1 MNSLLQLGASLA
13 AIFALAYFA
22 RWLGL
27 GGDVRIRDEAHAR
40 ELAQEAVPEF
50 EPVSVAR
57 DKAGIGAI
65 LKDSAGCQMLL
76 RRHGAH
82 FVGRMLDTSVEA
94 RLDRNFLTLG
104 TGEKFFGK
112 VTLNLGDR
120 AQHWAAGL
128 RHLPRG

>member
-1 MNSLLQLGASLA
+1 MNPLIQFGVSLV
-13 AIFALAYFA
+13 AIIALAIFA

-40 ELAQEAVPEF
+40 TLAQETAIDF
-50 EPVSVAR
+50 EPVAIGL

-65 LKDSAGCQMLL
+65 LKDDAGRQMLL

-94 RLDRNFLTLG
+94 KLDQNFLTLG
-104 TGEKFFGK
+104 TGERFFSQI
-112 VTLNLGDR
+112 TLNLGER
-120 AQHWAAGL
+120 AQQWAAGL
-128 RHLPRG
+128 RYLPHG

>member
-1 MNSLLQLGASLA
+1 MNPLVQLGASLL
-13 AIFALAYFA
+13 AILALALFA

-27 GGDVRIRDEAHAR
+27 GGDVRIRDDAHATQ
-40 ELAQEAVPEF
+40 LAQEAVPGF
-50 EPVSVAR
+50 EPVSLAL

-65 LKDSAGCQMLL
+65 LKDNAGRQMLL

-82 FVGRMLDTSVEA
+82 FVGRMLGNTVEA

-104 TGEKFFGK
+104 TGEKFFGQ
-112 VTLNLGDR
+112 VTLNLGER
-120 AQHWAAGL
+120 AQHLAAGL